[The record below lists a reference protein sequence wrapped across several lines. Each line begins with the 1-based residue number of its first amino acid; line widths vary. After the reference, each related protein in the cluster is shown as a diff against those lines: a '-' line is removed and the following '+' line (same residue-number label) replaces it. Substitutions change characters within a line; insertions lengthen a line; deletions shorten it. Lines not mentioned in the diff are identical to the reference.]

1 MKMAEVS
8 KEIIDK
14 VLEAIEVAKATGKV
28 KKGTNEVTKA
38 LERGSAKLV
47 AVAKDA
53 TPPEIVMHIPLLAE
67 EKGVVCVTV
76 GSKEEL
82 GASTGI
88 AVPTASA
95 AIVQEGEAKNLI
107 KEINES
113 VGKPAQKEAPAGT
126 QTKQSESD
134 SAPKA
139 APAEAPKAEEK
150 KVEEKKPESPAKEK
164 KKEESKEKPGTQT
177 SGSPEQSK
185 GDSSQKEEKPK
196 KE

>member
-1 MKMAEVS
+1 MQLERGNFSLFFLPFYFHLELGRSIKMAEVS

-14 VLEAIEVAKATGKV
+14 VLEAIEVAKATGKI

-53 TPPEIVMHIPLLAE
+53 SPPEIVMHIPLLAE

-95 AIVQEGEAKNLI
+95 AVVAEGEAKALI
-107 KEINES
+107 KEIVEK
-113 VGKPAQKEAPAGT
+113 VGVKAKEEKAEAKPAEAKPEEKPAKKEAAETPKEAP
-126 QTKQSESD
+126 K
-134 SAPKA
+134 
-139 APAEAPKAEEK
+139 EEK
-150 KVEEKKPESPAKEK
+150 KEEAKEEKKEAK
-164 KKEESKEKPGTQT
+164 
-177 SGSPEQSK
+177 
-185 GDSSQKEEKPK
+185 
-196 KE
+196 